1 MNNVIENTSGR
12 GSTAVVPEEIRG
24 WNWGAFLMSWIW
36 SIGNKSYIGLLS
48 LVPYIGI
55 IMVIILG
62 VKGNEWAWQNRQWE
76 SVEQF
81 RNTQRIWAY
90 WGVGIL
96 IASII
101 LGFMFGILGAFL
113 GAKQAAMQGGY

>member
-1 MNNVIENTSGR
+1 MENTSGQ
-12 GSTAVVPEEIRG
+12 GTVAVVPDEIRG
-24 WNWGAFLMSWIW
+24 WNWGAFLLNWIW

-48 LVPYIGI
+48 LVPYVGI

-81 RNTQRIWAY
+81 KEVQKIWTK
-90 WGVGIL
+90 WGVIIL
-96 IASII
+96 IIGIVLNI
-101 LGFMFGILGAFL
+101 LIFALMAIFAGMNS
-113 GAKQAAMQGGY
+113 MQMK